1 MFQMLASYPAN
12 ALPALEPCGMCPDSL
27 DPIKWHTT
35 QAQRSIKATR
45 RNHVWSYDFIFDQT
59 SDGRRLKWLPL
70 VDEFTKENLALEV
83 DRRLE
88 SDDVIALPTAR
99 IGSF

>member
-1 MFQMLASYPAN
+1 M
-12 ALPALEPCGMCPDSL
+12 
-27 DPIKWHTT
+27 
-35 QAQRSIKATR
+35 
-45 RNHVWSYDFIFDQT
+45 IFDQT

-88 SDDVIALPTAR
+88 SSHVIAVLDKAVEQYGVPEFTRSDNGPEFVAKKVCR
-99 IGSF
+99 WI